1 MPSPRDSY
9 VSRIPENSPQGA
21 PLIFG
26 EPYTTVVRDD
36 DMGKSGVFSLSLEN
50 NNGTFEVL
58 PGVAEQRAT
67 FVLHVRSAQLLDYE
81 INKVLIFKVRSS
93 RRSDMVSWCIS

>member
-1 MPSPRDSY
+1 M
-9 VSRIPENSPQGA
+9 SRIPENSPQGT
-21 PLIFG
+21 PLFFG

-36 DMGKSGVFSLSLEN
+36 DMGKSGVFSLSLDN

-67 FVLHVRSAQLLDYE
+67 FVLHVRSAQLLDFE
-81 INKVLIFKVRSS
+81 INKVLTFKVS
-93 RRSDMVSWCIS
+93 RQLKLEIK